1 MFRNLNHVPMGVQ
14 SEDIAKSIFSN
25 PFGGHLGFMQIRWSS
40 TPWIQLDFSLA
51 DPAVHVGGVR
61 ECKIK
66 C

>member
-1 MFRNLNHVPMGVQ
+1 MYVSVYIINDGTV
-14 SEDIAKSIFSN
+14 
-25 PFGGHLGFMQIRWSS
+25 
-40 TPWIQLDFSLA
+40 SLA

>member
-1 MFRNLNHVPMGVQ
+1 MISVITVPGTTVDRILKLGV
-14 SEDIAKSIFSN
+14 SPIDVLFDKVYDRHDIVVDDSIV
-25 PFGGHLGFMQIRWSS
+25 P
-40 TPWIQLDFSLA
+40 LA